1 MDPLYKYSLCRL
13 CLCDGQCLVDVFEE
27 NVEHGFLIK
36 DAIED
41 LLQFEV
47 SKVVGIPWCICPLC
61 LQKLTDFKRF
71 KRQCIDSKIA
81 FENRVHQTDCFI
93 AHSQLQAPTLATQ
106 NTTQSVDLSNVKL
119 EQPDVE
125 IGQELYPQVILKT
138 IEEEIGEGALTTHSS
153 FDEDTTGLLDLADAK
168 DKLLDEQEDMVL
180 ELGIE
185 LAERKLGLNTSNA
198 SANALLWKAIQPL
211 PLDVELQ
218 QPQQVVPE
226 SVVAV
231 SSPGAKERPFPCADC
246 TRSFAN
252 KSLLLIH
259 RRTHT
264 GERPYECLDCG
275 KRFSKNNDLIRH
287 RMTHTGERPFKCCV
301 CEKRFARNSHLVRHT
316 RMHTGERPYEC
327 ESCGKCFS
335 ESGHLNQHKRR
346 HAGLKPYK
354 CADCGKTF
362 LEKSD
367 LMRHAWI
374 HKEESKHVCSVCHKE
389 FTQNRYLK
397 IHMRCHAS

>member
-1 MDPLYKYSLCRL
+1 MDPLYKYTLCRL
-13 CLCDGQCLVDVFEE
+13 CLCNGQCLVDIFEE
-27 NVEHGFLIK
+27 NGEQGYIIK
-36 DAIED
+36 EAIED
-41 LLQFEV
+41 LLQFKV
-47 SKVVGIPWCICPLC
+47 SKMAGIPWCICPGC
-61 LQKLTDFKRF
+61 LEKLTDFKRF

-81 FENRVHQTDCFI
+81 FENRLHQNECMI
-93 AHSQLQAPTLATQ
+93 AQQQQHQQGNMLNDSMD
-106 NTTQSVDLSNVKL
+106 VGHVKI

-138 IEEEIGEGALTTHSS
+138 IEEEVTQHSS

-168 DKLLDEQEDMVL
+168 DKLLADHEDMVL

-185 LAERKLGLNTSNA
+185 LAERKPSIGSNNNNNNHQMA
-198 SANALLWKAIQPL
+198 LWKAIQP
-211 PLDVELQ
+211 
-218 QPQQVVPE
+218 QVVQGSTTQLVTP
-226 SVVAV
+226 
-231 SSPGAKERPFPCADC
+231 KDRPFPCADC
-246 TRSFAN
+246 PRSFAN

-287 RMTHTGERPFKCCV
+287 RMTHTGEKPFKCCV
-301 CEKRFARNSHLVRHT
+301 CGKRFARNSHLIRHN

-327 ESCGKCFS
+327 EVCGKCFS

-346 HAGLKPYK
+346 HAGLKLFK
-354 CADCGKTF
+354 CADCGKDF

-374 HKEESKHVCSVCHKE
+374 HKEESKHVCGVCRKE
-389 FTQNRYLK
+389 FSQNRYLK
-397 IHMRCHAS
+397 IHMRCHSS